1 MAKKLIV
8 AKHHLL
14 QQPTQDKDIQE
25 LLCIIDGYRTFTE
38 EYLAYYANK
47 TSEYMLLLEKVKRN
61 TELKLRMGQ
70 YKELLQIVNDIDTR
84 LERHGLIEKF
94 DNIFLKLFPDFI
106 EEFNSLLKPED
117 QIRPKNSEVL
127 NTHLRIFALM
137 RLGIKDN
144 QAIADILESS
154 VSTVYTYKFRIRS
167 KSQLQSEVFENKIM
181 DISNFDKTPGQTVT
195 NPTLVYVEDRN

>member
-1 MAKKLIV
+1 MAKKLTV
-8 AKHHLL
+8 ANHQLL
-14 QQPTQDKDIQE
+14 QQATQDKDIQE
-25 LLCIIDGYRTFTE
+25 LQCIIDGYRTFTE

-61 TELKLRMGQ
+61 TELKLRMGH

-84 LERHGLIEKF
+84 LERQALIEKF

-117 QIRPKNSEVL
+117 QIRPKNSKVL

-195 NPTLVYVEDRN
+195 NPTLEYVEDRN

>member
-84 LERHGLIEKF
+84 LERQALIEKF

>member
-70 YKELLQIVNDIDTR
+70 YKELQQIVNDIDTR
-84 LERHGLIEKF
+84 LERQALIEKF

>member
-1 MAKKLIV
+1 MVKKLIV

-84 LERHGLIEKF
+84 LERQALIEKF

>member
-1 MAKKLIV
+1 MAKKLTV
-8 AKHHLL
+8 ANRQLL
-14 QQPTQDKDIQE
+14 QQATQDKDIQE
-25 LLCIIDGYRTFTE
+25 LQCIIDGYRTFTE

-61 TELKLRMGQ
+61 TELKLRMGH

-84 LERHGLIEKF
+84 LERQALMEKF
-94 DNIFLKLFPDFI
+94 DNIFLKLFPGFI

-117 QIRPKNSEVL
+117 QIRPKNSKVL

-154 VSTVYTYKFRIRS
+154 VSTVYTYKFRTRS

-181 DISNFDKTPGQTVT
+181 DISNFDKTPEQTLS
-195 NPTLVYVEDRN
+195 NPTLVYVKDQN

>member
-1 MAKKLIV
+1 
-8 AKHHLL
+8 
-14 QQPTQDKDIQE
+14 
-25 LLCIIDGYRTFTE
+25 
-38 EYLAYYANK
+38 
-47 TSEYMLLLEKVKRN
+47 MLLLEKVKRN
-61 TELKLRMGQ
+61 TELKLRMGH

-84 LERHGLIEKF
+84 LERQALMEKF
-94 DNIFLKLFPDFI
+94 DNIFLKLFPGFI

-117 QIRPKNSEVL
+117 QIRPKNSKVL

-154 VSTVYTYKFRIRS
+154 VSTVYTYKFRTRS

-181 DISNFDKTPGQTVT
+181 DISNFDKTPEQTLS
-195 NPTLVYVEDRN
+195 NPTLVYVKDQN

>member
-1 MAKKLIV
+1 MAKKLTV
-8 AKHHLL
+8 ANRQLL
-14 QQPTQDKDIQE
+14 QQATQDKDIQE
-25 LLCIIDGYRTFTE
+25 LQCIIDGYRTFTE

-61 TELKLRMGQ
+61 TELKLRMGH
-70 YKELLQIVNDIDTR
+70 YKELLQIVNDIDTK
-84 LERHGLIEKF
+84 LERQALIEKF
-94 DNIFLKLFPDFI
+94 DNIFLKLFPGFI

-117 QIRPKNSEVL
+117 QIRPKNSKVL

-154 VSTVYTYKFRIRS
+154 VSTVYTYKFRTRS

-181 DISNFDKTPGQTVT
+181 DISNFVKTPGQTLS
-195 NPTLVYVEDRN
+195 NPTLVYVKDQN